1 MDARGGRIASGKALE
16 KESMSMEDVQ
26 LEQLKMLRSIDA
38 TLKQILAARKSA
50 PASGGAAVAPASD
63 LDSQYGD
70 PEVRNDP
77 RDWSGP
83 SMKGR
88 KLSECP
94 ADYLDMWAEMKDY
107 FAGKERSENKMTSKG
122 NPAWEFSLKD
132 AARARGWS
140 ARIRAGLVEQKPEPE
155 SDFGK
160 GGAW

>member
-1 MDARGGRIASGKALE
+1 
-16 KESMSMEDVQ
+16 MSMEDVQ

-38 TLKQILAARKSA
+38 TLKQMQAARKSA

-70 PEVRNDP
+70 PEIRFNP
-77 RDWSGP
+77 RDWSGD

-88 KLSECP
+88 KMSACP
-94 ADYLDMWAEMKDY
+94 AEFLDMYAEAKDY
-107 FAGKERSENKMTSKG
+107 FAGKERAENKLTSSGK
-122 NPAWEFSLKD
+122 PAFEYSLKD